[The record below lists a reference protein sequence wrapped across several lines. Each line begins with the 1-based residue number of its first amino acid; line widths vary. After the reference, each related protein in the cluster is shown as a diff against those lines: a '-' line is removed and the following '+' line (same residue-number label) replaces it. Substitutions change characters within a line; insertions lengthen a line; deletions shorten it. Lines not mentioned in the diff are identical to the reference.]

1 MTSDCLFFIFYDHV
15 ERRCDQPLERDRVGA
30 SALSPT
36 QHKRKVLETHNEIS
50 GVAPS
55 EHCSTVQLSRCT
67 ARFSTVRGRPAFRV
81 KPESPV
87 SPSLAHS
94 SMKYVAPLSTLQHHP
109 SCDAARRLFTR
120 MYTMNHASEH
130 RRHRTPRPGGTADV
144 HGGKGER
151 GVVTLLLFLA
161 SRPNKAPVP
170 HQLCNT
176 IVL

>member
-1 MTSDCLFFIFYDHV
+1 MGDRHVTRARKKMPRVEQGGCQRAMAITTTIEGESPFFFLTSDCLFFIFYDHV

-87 SPSLAHS
+87 SLSLAHS
-94 SMKYVAPLSTLQHHP
+94 SMKYVAPLSTLQHHL

-120 MYTMNHASEH
+120 MYTMNHAS
-130 RRHRTPRPGGTADV
+130 
-144 HGGKGER
+144 
-151 GVVTLLLFLA
+151 
-161 SRPNKAPVP
+161 
-170 HQLCNT
+170 
-176 IVL
+176 